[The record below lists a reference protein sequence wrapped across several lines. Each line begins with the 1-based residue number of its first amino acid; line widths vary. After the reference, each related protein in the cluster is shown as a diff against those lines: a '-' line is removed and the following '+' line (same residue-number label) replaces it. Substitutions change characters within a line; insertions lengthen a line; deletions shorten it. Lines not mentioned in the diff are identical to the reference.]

1 MKKRSVF
8 ARLQIWL
15 QNHLRACCHAAGQ
28 LRQQPINNSL
38 TIAVIAIALALP
50 FGLYSIV
57 NSIHHSGKPTAPSL
71 SVYTKNTRSRT
82 VAALKEK
89 LLKLTQ
95 IKKLRYISPTA
106 GLQQLLQDQSA
117 KTKSLRLDNNPL
129 PGVFVIT
136 PKADYSSPLQI
147 KILSNT
153 LKELPQISLVQVN
166 MTWLK
171 RLYYITEFSKRLT
184 LALAI
189 VFCLGVFLIINNTIR
204 LITQRNQNDIQ
215 IMRLFGATANFIR
228 RPLLYRGI
236 ILGFCSGMLAWLVV
250 NIMLLWLNT
259 PLKLFA
265 QSYNQHSPLASL
277 QLQTGATL
285 IILSTLLA
293 YIASW
298 LAIKPYLSAEEE

>member
-1 MKKRSVF
+1 MRKRSF
-8 ARLQIWL
+8 IGKIQIGI
-15 QNHLRACCHAAGQ
+15 QNHLRACCQAAGQ
-28 LRQQPINNSL
+28 LRQQPLNNSL

-71 SVYTKNTRSRT
+71 SIYTQNTSGNAIAT
-82 VAALKEK
+82 LKSK
-89 LLKLTQ
+89 LLKLKQ
-95 IKKLRYISPTA
+95 VKSLRYISPAA

-117 KTKSLRLDNNPL
+117 NHQSLRLKNNPL

-136 PKADYSSPLQI
+136 PKANYSSPLQI
-147 KILSNT
+147 NILNNT
-153 LKELPQISLVQVN
+153 LKEWPQIGLVQIN

-184 LALAI
+184 LALTL
-189 VFCLGVFLIINNTIR
+189 VFCLGVFLIINNSIR

-236 ILGFCSGMLAWLVV
+236 IIGFCSGIIAWLVV
-250 NIMLLWLNT
+250 NIMLLWLNS

-265 QSYNQHSPLASL
+265 QSYNRHSPLASL
-277 QLQTGATL
+277 QLRTGATL

-293 YIASW
+293 YVASW
-298 LAIKPYLSAEEE
+298 LAIKPYLSATEE